1 MTIFLKTLLILG
13 LTVVD
18 CLSAFFNLTAL
29 MGYACKK
36 STFLLPNLFMQMFNL
51 IIGLLVL
58 SGLCVLSGFVHLL
71 SCAVLSGL
79 TLIIGGWMIYYWI
92 VLFKAYQRVSKSLW
106 GQSGRSLTS
115 WKSFVMTLSRKSP
128 ILRDVLRTRPTRCSG
143 LPPSWRV
150 MSTSELSRT
159 PRAQPSQS
167 CISKNTHNSW
177 LSSVRS

>member
-1 MTIFLKTLLILG
+1 MTTFLKTLLILG

-92 VLFKAYQRVSKSLW
+92 VLFKAYQRVSKSLFGVYQDSDDDSFFEMTPDMTYRFW
-106 GQSGRSLTS
+106 NILMLYLSKILKFRKVR
-115 WKSFVMTLSRKSP
+115 WKIFT
-128 ILRDVLRTRPTRCSG
+128 
-143 LPPSWRV
+143 
-150 MSTSELSRT
+150 
-159 PRAQPSQS
+159 
-167 CISKNTHNSW
+167 
-177 LSSVRS
+177 

>member
-1 MTIFLKTLLILG
+1 MTTFLKTLLILG

-92 VLFKAYQRVSKSLW
+92 VLFKAYQRVSKSLF
-106 GQSGRSLTS
+106 GVYRDSDDD
-115 WKSFVMTLSRKSP
+115 SFFEMTPDMTYRFWNILMLYLSKILKFRK
-128 ILRDVLRTRPTRCSG
+128 V
-143 LPPSWRV
+143 
-150 MSTSELSRT
+150 
-159 PRAQPSQS
+159 
-167 CISKNTHNSW
+167 K
-177 LSSVRS
+177 

>member
-1 MTIFLKTLLILG
+1 MTTFLKTLLILG

-36 STFLLPNLFMQMFNL
+36 STLLLPNLFMQMFNL

-92 VLFKAYQRVSKSLW
+92 VLFKAYQRVSKSLF
-106 GQSGRSLTS
+106 GVYQDSADD
-115 WKSFVMTLSRKSP
+115 SFFEMTPDMTYRFWNILMLYLSKILKFRK
-128 ILRDVLRTRPTRCSG
+128 V
-143 LPPSWRV
+143 
-150 MSTSELSRT
+150 
-159 PRAQPSQS
+159 
-167 CISKNTHNSW
+167 K
-177 LSSVRS
+177 